1 LKVIL
6 STACALLSVAALADT
21 LEAEAQP
28 KALQLDGQAQ
38 PSANQLLRDVVA
50 GLPMDP
56 IHVSGELLV
65 RKRRGVPVAS
75 FGFELDADWGATP
88 AQASYRIRDAFG
100 QTLEQLT
107 ITHDRDTA
115 YQYATGDP
123 LQPAELPN
131 LSGSIQGTD
140 LSWID
145 LTLAYLWWP
154 GGKIAGEESIR
165 SFDCYIVDIP
175 APGNGSQRSGVRGQ
189 KSETEI
195 TPHSPQSTPPSPQST
210 YSRVRL
216 WIGKK
221 ARMML
226 QAEGYDANDE
236 IVRRLW
242 VRSCKKVDDQWIIK
256 DMEVQHYPVVHRTK
270 LRVNEVKAKNP

>member
-1 LKVIL
+1 MQLGGQ
-6 STACALLSVAALADT
+6 
-21 LEAEAQP
+21 AQP
-28 KALQLDGQAQ
+28 KALQLGGQAQ
-38 PSANQLLRDVVA
+38 PSADQLLRDVVA

-88 AQASYRIRDAFG
+88 PQASYRIRDTFG
-100 QTLEQLT
+100 HTLERLT
-107 ITHDRDTA
+107 ITHSRDTA
-115 YQYATGDP
+115 YQYAAGDP

-154 GGKIAGEESIR
+154 GGKIVGEESIR

-175 APGNGSQRSGVRGQ
+175 APEDGSQRSEVRGQ
-189 KSETEI
+189 KPQS
-195 TPHSPQSTPPSPQST
+195 TPHSPLPTVHSPLPTVHSPPSTPHSPQST

-221 ARMML
+221 AHMML
-226 QAEGYDANDE
+226 QAEGYDADDE

-242 VRSCKKVDDQWIIK
+242 VRSCKKVDDRWIIK
-256 DMEVQHYPVVHRTK
+256 DMEIQRYPVIHRTK
-270 LRVNEVKAKNP
+270 LRVNEVKAKHP